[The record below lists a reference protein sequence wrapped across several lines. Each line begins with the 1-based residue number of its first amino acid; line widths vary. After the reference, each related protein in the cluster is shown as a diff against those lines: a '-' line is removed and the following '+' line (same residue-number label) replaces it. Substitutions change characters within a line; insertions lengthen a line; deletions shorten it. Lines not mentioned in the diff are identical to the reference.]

1 MTHELPVLISGWNW
15 WWWWR
20 QWYLLLLLLLL
31 LKLLLQLLL
40 RPSLLAYLFL
50 LLAQLSMYLFSFLTH
65 LLAFLLH
72 LSTHICHSVRHL
84 LHHPHLS
91 CNQWVNSAWWRI
103 RRIHLC
109 WLWLRLSIYPPS
121 VSIRRQIN
129 STTPPGIDHLS

>member
-1 MTHELPVLISGWNW
+1 VELVVVVEAMVLVAVAVVAE
-15 WWWWR
+15 
-20 QWYLLLLLLLL
+20 
-31 LKLLLQLLL
+31 LLL
-40 RPSLLAYLFL
+40 RPSLLTYLFS
-50 LLAQLSMYLFSFLTH
+50 LLAQLLAYLFSFLTH
-65 LLAFLLH
+65 LLALLLH
-72 LSTHICHSVRHL
+72 LGTHISHSVRHL

-91 CNQWVNSAWWRI
+91 CNQWVNSTWWTI